1 MWLLWI
7 FFLSS
12 FNSFC
17 MDDSCFYF
25 VTPRLCKSIVINL
38 LGFLLLLSGWLF
50 CHAAC
55 RILVLYQG
63 SNLCPLQWSASLTTG
78 LPGKSLACLLTKQ
91 KPCLDEVKKQQ
102 QQPKPLCFVILTIF
116 THTNFT
122 YTMYTWDNLAA
133 HGDRLEGF
141 SRWLRVRN
149 LTLWHNFAARCYWLK
164 SWIAMRTKGNLL
176 GCCHFGRCSFQ
187 WWWQRI
193 KCSVSLSFS
202 VGWES
207 FLKWKRQINHQSIW
221 NFLSFQQL
229 CKPFTSSKI
238 NRVDRYLIPLYIFWG
253 EM

>member
-1 MWLLWI
+1 MKMWLLWI

-91 KPCLDEVKKQQ
+91 KPCLEEVKKQQ

-116 THTNFT
+116 IDFNNELVASQLLSELAFGAHSGVSAMSTS
-122 YTMYTWDNLAA
+122 NL
-133 HGDRLEGF
+133 GF
-141 SRWLRVRN
+141 L
-149 LTLWHNFAARCYWLK
+149 F
-164 SWIAMRTKGNLL
+164 
-176 GCCHFGRCSFQ
+176 F
-187 WWWQRI
+187 
-193 KCSVSLSFS
+193 
-202 VGWES
+202 
-207 FLKWKRQINHQSIW
+207 
-221 NFLSFQQL
+221 
-229 CKPFTSSKI
+229 
-238 NRVDRYLIPLYIFWG
+238 
-253 EM
+253 